1 MNAGAGER
9 TLHPLK
15 GALVDLRNAAF
26 IDSQD
31 SANFFH
37 CQITIVIQRNDL
49 LIALRKRLHSGV
61 EPFAHFRAG
70 EDLIRTISRATGCI
84 I

>member
-26 IDSQD
+26 IRLPD

-37 CQITIVIQRNDL
+37 CQITIVIQRDDL
-49 LIALRKRLHSGV
+49 LIPLHKIV
-61 EPFAHFRAG
+61 NP
-70 EDLIRTISRATGCI
+70 RTADVGDCEK
-84 I
+84 